1 MERTAL
7 ILGTQL
13 RYGLAPYRTLRSPL
27 MTDISGK
34 HIVSTAW
41 LADNLANPD
50 VVILDGSWHLPA
62 EKRDPRAEYAA
73 AHIPGARFFDIDKT
87 ADQASH
93 LPHMLPAA
101 ASFAA
106 SMALL
111 GVGEGDAV
119 VVYDASAPGI
129 MSAARVWWTLRTF
142 GHDNVAVL
150 DGGFKKWKAEGRPV
164 TADAPLPRTQKVFP
178 ARLRPSLVRNLEDM
192 KAIVTSRSSQI
203 ADARGA
209 GRFAGRDPEPR
220 PGLRSG
226 HMPGAHNVPFNTL
239 LQADGTLKPAAE
251 LRAAFQSAG
260 IDITKPIVTS
270 CGSGVT
276 AAVLSLALAIL
287 GKAEH
292 GLYDGSWSEWG
303 QETLDTPVASEARS

>member
-1 MERTAL
+1 
-7 ILGTQL
+7 
-13 RYGLAPYRTLRSPL
+13 

-34 HIVSTAW
+34 HIVSTGW

-62 EKRDPRAEYAA
+62 EKRDPRAEYVSG
-73 AHIPGARFFDIDKT
+73 HIPGARFFDIDKT

-101 ASFAA
+101 ASFSA
-106 SMALL
+106 SMSLL
-111 GVGEGDAV
+111 GIGDGDAV

-129 MSAARVWWTLRTF
+129 MSAARVWWTLRAF

-150 DGGFKKWKAEGRPV
+150 DGGFKKWKAEGRAV
-164 TADAPLPRTQKVFP
+164 SVDAPSVRTPKEFR
-178 ARLRPSLVRNLEDM
+178 AKLRAALVRNVDEM
-192 KAIVTSRSSQI
+192 REIVTSRSSQI
-203 ADARGA
+203 ADARSV

-226 HMPGAHNVPFNTL
+226 HMPGARNVPFGAL
-239 LQADGTLKPAAE
+239 LTAEGTLRPAAE
-251 LRAAFQSAG
+251 LRAAFEGAG
-260 IDITKPIVTS
+260 IDVDQPIVTS

-276 AAVLSLALAIL
+276 AAVLSLALAVL
-287 GKAEH
+287 GRADN

-303 QETLDTPVASEARS
+303 QESLDTPVATGA